1 MSAGMARAWKKFVY
15 LSLGTKVIGYNPIGK
30 IHQAAKNCELKRI
43 ERYLGRGCHVDDT
56 DQKNRTPLHYACAY
70 GNPAVVTL
78 LVKRKC
84 NVDLCDSD
92 GNTPLMK
99 ALQYEEEECAIL
111 LLEHGANPNV
121 HNNKG
126 ETPLHC
132 AIFYRS
138 TSVATKLL
146 SFNADIEARN
156 TSGQT
161 PLLFAIKKKRQMMVE
176 FFINNKAN
184 IHAVDDKGR
193 TALMFAVE
201 HKSTQIAELLL
212 QCGVNVSASDKCGRI
227 ALSYAIAS
235 GSTANRNLILQ
246 YMKAESRTSAIFSSV
261 KESSE
266 ADALIRSPEKSDP
279 GDSCIAKGEGNYEA
293 HIKNILEEG
302 GKLTKASRQSTKDEA
317 KYDTGSR
324 RSENLPDS
332 STPASQK
339 KEVVETTLVQEIR
352 IKNYSPFFPS
362 PDSKPKQANT
372 GCRVLNV
379 EKFHPCLPGSVIGPF
394 SYEEIVS
401 QIPQNDV
408 GHLPGDA
415 HQTAKD
421 DVNGHIEATSHG
433 VDHGAS
439 EGTATHGLT
448 PRTAPMDVVPMSSQ
462 MSESSSFQFVR
473 AEDTVKEDTPLSC
486 MAFQD
491 FTHCFVKPILDRR
504 CFLQKNIVRRTEERL
519 CKSDKPLWFSSSE
532 EEEEEEEGLDD
543 TQNKQPQILSEAHPQ
558 MLISQSSGKKHYRAK
573 EKADGHDHDM
583 GSICSHSRGSRKS
596 HPVTPENAGEED
608 AQEEPASYRASWD
621 TSECTKHTERPVTVK
636 EPDPC
641 PGPGKAEAETVR
653 SAENLVD
660 VTSEEEQESSD
671 DTLHNQPQ
679 ILSEAHPQM
688 RISQSSGEKHYK
700 AKEKADGH
708 DCVKEP
714 IPCPGPGKAEAETV
728 RSDVRSIC
736 SHSRGS
742 RKSKL
747 ATPQNTGEEDAQ
759 EEPASYRASWDT
771 TECTKHTE
779 RPVTVKE
786 PDPCPGPGKAE
797 AETVRSAEN
806 LFDVTSEEEQESS
819 DDTLHNQPQILSE
832 ALLQMQLSHS
842 SGEKQHRAKE
852 ETDGHDRDMGPICS
866 HSRGSRKSNP
876 VSPENAEEVAQEEP
890 ASYRASWDTTECTKH
905 TERPVTVKEP
915 DPCPG
920 PGKAEAETVRSA
932 SWDTTECTKHT
943 ERPVTV
949 KEPDPCP
956 GPGKAEAETVRSA
969 ENLVDVTSEEEQ
981 ESSDDTL
988 HNQPQIISEALLQ
1001 MQLSHSSGEKQHRA
1015 KEETDGHDRDMGPI
1029 CSHSR
1034 GSRKSN
1040 PVTPENAG
1048 EEDAQEEPA
1057 SYRASRDASA
1067 CTKHTERPITVKEPD
1082 PCPGPGKAEAE
1093 TVRSAENLFDVTSE
1107 EEQESSD
1114 DTLHNQPQIISEAL
1128 LQMQLSH
1135 SSGEKQ
1141 HRAKEETD
1149 GHDRDMGPI
1158 CSHSRGSRKSNPV
1171 TPENAGE
1178 EDAQEEPAS
1187 YRASR
1192 DASACTK
1199 HTERPVTVKEPDPC
1213 PGPGKAEAETVRSE
1227 NLVDVTSEEEQES
1240 SDDTLHNQPQIF
1252 SEAHPQMQISLSS
1265 GKKHHR
1271 AKEKADGHDRDSV
1284 ILLKTQKDVL
1294 RFQRKMKP
1302 KKHHCSQCSLHLK
1315 RNAQLEN
1322 ENFEVKKVLSEFQQE
1337 NAELKQQLHD
1347 LRCALKEE
1355 AKRRN
1360 DELLRE
1366 KHKDQLKEKEAE
1378 YNKEDKVRKQAEISV
1393 DTLGTKL
1400 RTARNHFDQIP
1411 TRDESDNKP
1420 LHKNHKTKDE
1430 ISMRR
1435 LRTDPIKY
1443 QNQEKKCLKNTEI
1456 LTEKDVDL
1464 PKTVKLNEKTLAKT
1478 FQDNEQLDI
1487 WKAERTLQ
1495 NCTPESEK
1503 QRTERPETKVTS
1515 HPARPSAAPHHQGD
1529 SPTPKRNLELAFQRA
1544 RDKDFSS
1551 QEEKNIDV
1559 INLEVSSEIPSQ
1571 QAPKSKIQTSDLENE
1586 LRKTRGTLRVMTL
1599 ATQQVNRQLKQRQ
1612 CQLKGMEHGHQNEQR
1627 KRNAQLRKQ
1636 EASREKVSKL
1646 QSETALLQDQ
1656 LHDYQ
1661 NKANDKKDEII
1672 NIQSQFQDIIKRI
1685 QAQNDKHYL
1694 MLENEYME
1702 LTSETNHLKEQLD
1715 HYGKEK
1721 EVVVVRHLEKQ
1732 PAGILK
1738 LPSASPEDLP
1748 HFHTNLKD
1756 KRRDLK
1762 KTLRHMTSQIN
1773 DLTTKMDSASSK
1785 HLRLEANYQCFLQNL
1800 FSLKSIQ
1807 DRFETIDKNQKKLE
1821 EDVVNFPRH
1830 TQGTRVEGGTEQ
1842 TARCDLDEKQK
1853 QTQAAAPE
1861 VSEQLRQT
1869 GSASIKTQM
1878 ELRISN
1884 LESELKTK
1892 KYN

>member
-779 RPVTVKE
+779 RP
-786 PDPCPGPGKAE
+786 
-797 AETVRSAEN
+797 
-806 LFDVTSEEEQESS
+806 
-819 DDTLHNQPQILSE
+819 
-832 ALLQMQLSHS
+832 
-842 SGEKQHRAKE
+842 
-852 ETDGHDRDMGPICS
+852 
-866 HSRGSRKSNP
+866 
-876 VSPENAEEVAQEEP
+876 
-890 ASYRASWDTTECTKH
+890 
-905 TERPVTVKEP
+905 
-915 DPCPG
+915 
-920 PGKAEAETVRSA
+920 
-932 SWDTTECTKHT
+932 
-943 ERPVTV
+943 
-949 KEPDPCP
+949 
-956 GPGKAEAETVRSA
+956 
-969 ENLVDVTSEEEQ
+969 
-981 ESSDDTL
+981 
-988 HNQPQIISEALLQ
+988 
-1001 MQLSHSSGEKQHRA
+1001 
-1015 KEETDGHDRDMGPI
+1015 
-1029 CSHSR
+1029 
-1034 GSRKSN
+1034 
-1040 PVTPENAG
+1040 
-1048 EEDAQEEPA
+1048 
-1057 SYRASRDASA
+1057 
-1067 CTKHTERPITVKEPD
+1067 ITVKEPD

-1213 PGPGKAEAETVRSE
+1213 PGPGKAEAETVRSAE

>member
-621 TSECTKHTERPVTVK
+621 T
-636 EPDPC
+636 
-641 PGPGKAEAETVR
+641 
-653 SAENLVD
+653 
-660 VTSEEEQESSD
+660 
-671 DTLHNQPQ
+671 
-679 ILSEAHPQM
+679 
-688 RISQSSGEKHYK
+688 
-700 AKEKADGH
+700 
-708 DCVKEP
+708 
-714 IPCPGPGKAEAETV
+714 
-728 RSDVRSIC
+728 
-736 SHSRGS
+736 
-742 RKSKL
+742 
-747 ATPQNTGEEDAQ
+747 
-759 EEPASYRASWDT
+759 

-1213 PGPGKAEAETVRSE
+1213 PGPGKAEAETVRSAE

>member
-876 VSPENAEEVAQEEP
+876 V
-890 ASYRASWDTTECTKH
+890 
-905 TERPVTVKEP
+905 
-915 DPCPG
+915 
-920 PGKAEAETVRSA
+920 
-932 SWDTTECTKHT
+932 
-943 ERPVTV
+943 
-949 KEPDPCP
+949 
-956 GPGKAEAETVRSA
+956 
-969 ENLVDVTSEEEQ
+969 
-981 ESSDDTL
+981 
-988 HNQPQIISEALLQ
+988 
-1001 MQLSHSSGEKQHRA
+1001 
-1015 KEETDGHDRDMGPI
+1015 
-1029 CSHSR
+1029 
-1034 GSRKSN
+1034 
-1040 PVTPENAG
+1040 TPENAG

-1213 PGPGKAEAETVRSE
+1213 PGPGKAEAETVRSAE

>member
-905 TERPVTVKEP
+905 TERP
-915 DPCPG
+915 
-920 PGKAEAETVRSA
+920 
-932 SWDTTECTKHT
+932 
-943 ERPVTV
+943 
-949 KEPDPCP
+949 
-956 GPGKAEAETVRSA
+956 
-969 ENLVDVTSEEEQ
+969 
-981 ESSDDTL
+981 
-988 HNQPQIISEALLQ
+988 
-1001 MQLSHSSGEKQHRA
+1001 
-1015 KEETDGHDRDMGPI
+1015 
-1029 CSHSR
+1029 
-1034 GSRKSN
+1034 
-1040 PVTPENAG
+1040 
-1048 EEDAQEEPA
+1048 
-1057 SYRASRDASA
+1057 
-1067 CTKHTERPITVKEPD
+1067 ITVKEPD

-1213 PGPGKAEAETVRSE
+1213 PGPGKAEAETVRSAE